1 MKRLRLPERTS
12 SRRLLPAAVLL
23 VVTALAPSAAPAA
36 QMTPPVRGTVALQGT
51 MKKLYQAANAVVVTT
66 VDGVEHV
73 YHFTK
78 DLVVHGG
85 KGSDPLGGLREGS
98 TVVVHYTVNGAD
110 ATAFEIDSV
119 GEDGLQATEGTVTR
133 IDRGRRQVT
142 VRYDNGRTETFR
154 LTPRAAAEQTPG
166 GSPTANTRVVVYYS
180 TQSGEK
186 VAHYFERVEKPR

>member
-12 SRRLLPAAVLL
+12 SRRLLPVAVLL
-23 VVTALAPSAAPAA
+23 VGMALAPSAAPA

-119 GEDGLQATEGTVTR
+119 GEDGLQ
-133 IDRGRRQVT
+133 
-142 VRYDNGRTETFR
+142 
-154 LTPRAAAEQTPG
+154 
-166 GSPTANTRVVVYYS
+166 
-180 TQSGEK
+180 
-186 VAHYFERVEKPR
+186 